1 MKLHSLK
8 KNKWNQM
15 SKGKTNSTDL
25 VVIAKSTLRLL
36 IYMTKAISKTFEFSL
51 HQIEAP

>member
-1 MKLHSLK
+1 
-8 KNKWNQM
+8 M

-36 IYMTKAISKTFEFSL
+36 IYMTKPFLRLLSFLFTKLKHPKVSSNL
-51 HQIEAP
+51 H